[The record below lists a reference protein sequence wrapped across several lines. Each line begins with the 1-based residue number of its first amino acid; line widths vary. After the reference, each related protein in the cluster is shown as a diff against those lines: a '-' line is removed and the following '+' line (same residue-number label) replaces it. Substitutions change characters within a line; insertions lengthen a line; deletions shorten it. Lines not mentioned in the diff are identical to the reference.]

1 MTHIH
6 TLRSGLVASI
16 ALLMV
21 ITAPL
26 AAARSSGS
34 QTDHM
39 ALHGAGCSAG
49 SPTVTTCNADMG
61 SGMSGMGMASG
72 SGHGVMDGMMDPER
86 FDLVFIDLMLQH
98 HASAIAMAQAVIDDG
113 TDPVLIEIAEEII
126 GTQSEEM
133 VSLQTWRDRW
143 YPNSAPLTLPLH
155 GEGAD
160 DVRIL
165 RELDHLGLMGIL
177 DPIAA
182 VDALR
187 AAPETIGPAFA
198 NAMILHHQGAT
209 MLLEMAVLHAGHPE
223 LAGLAGV
230 MLEADH
236 NQVMTMQEW
245 QLA

>member
-6 TLRSGLVASI
+6 LWRSGLLASI

-26 AAARSSGS
+26 AAAHVGGDPI
-34 QTDHM
+34 DHT
-39 ALHGAGCSAG
+39 AAHGAGCSAG

-61 SGMSGMGMASG
+61 SGMTDMGMGAG
-72 SGHGVMDGMMDPER
+72 TGVMDAMMDVER

-98 HASAIAMAQAVIDDG
+98 HTSAIAMAQAVIDDG
-113 TDPVLIEIAEEII
+113 TDSALADVAEEII
-126 GTQSEEM
+126 RTQADEIT
-133 VSLQTWRDRW
+133 SLQTWRDRW
-143 YPNSAPLTLPLH
+143 YPNSPSLALPLH
-155 GEGAD
+155 MDGTTGFRA
-160 DVRIL
+160 L
-165 RELDHLGLMGIL
+165 REMDHLGTMGIL
-177 DPIAA
+177 DPVAA
-182 VDALR
+182 ADALR

-230 MLEADH
+230 MLEAHHD
-236 NQVMTMQEW
+236 QLMTMQEW